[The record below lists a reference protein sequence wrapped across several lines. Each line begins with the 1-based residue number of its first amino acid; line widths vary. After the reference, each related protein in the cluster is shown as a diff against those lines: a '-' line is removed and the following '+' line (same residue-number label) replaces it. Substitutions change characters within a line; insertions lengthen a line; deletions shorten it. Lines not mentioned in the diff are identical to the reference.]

1 MSMDVGVREIDARD
15 QVETVREALLVL
27 DSDLTVRFANRS
39 FCDIFA
45 VAPEEVVGRKL
56 HEVGNTQWD
65 IQELRAELGK
75 IISDGKSI
83 EAFEVDR
90 SFPSIGQRVMV
101 LNARRIYRPGNEI
114 PQILVAIEDVSER
127 VRLEREHAITRER
140 LARLL
145 QELTHRVMNS
155 LQLIAAMVSIE
166 ARSHRSKAAL
176 ERVSRRISALGRLY
190 SKLSGANTVEAVD
203 AATYLGELCR
213 DILASAKREGGKS
226 LELITDI
233 ESELLPT
240 DRAIPIGLIV
250 NELVMNAVKYAFPG
264 DTQGTVLVTLKRVAG
279 ELRLT
284 VADNGRWI
292 DPKRGDSGLG
302 FRLVE
307 GFTQQLGGEL
317 KRESDTQGTTVCLF
331 LPPRR
336 LQAGG

>member
-1 MSMDVGVREIDARD
+1 MDVGVREIDARD
-15 QVETVREALLVL
+15 LVETVREALLVL
-27 DSDLTVRFANRS
+27 DSDLTVRFANCS

-166 ARSHRSKAAL
+166 ARSHKSGEGKAARL
-176 ERVSRRISALGRLY
+176 KGFRAVSAH
-190 SKLSGANTVEAVD
+190 SGA
-203 AATYLGELCR
+203 C
-213 DILASAKREGGKS
+213 
-226 LELITDI
+226 
-233 ESELLPT
+233 
-240 DRAIPIGLIV
+240 IP
-250 NELVMNAVKYAFPG
+250 
-264 DTQGTVLVTLKRVAG
+264 
-279 ELRLT
+279 
-284 VADNGRWI
+284 
-292 DPKRGDSGLG
+292 S
-302 FRLVE
+302 
-307 GFTQQLGGEL
+307 
-317 KRESDTQGTTVCLF
+317 
-331 LPPRR
+331 
-336 LQAGG
+336 